1 MRAAR
6 DPMNSVDGFRRPL
19 HTTYRGE
26 MQTSSSTGSSQVR
39 YPFNASRPQLGMLLH
54 GGFA

>member
-6 DPMNSVDGFRRPL
+6 DPMNSVDAFAGRCTPP
-19 HTTYRGE
+19 TGAE

>member
-19 HTTYRGE
+19 HTTYRG
-26 MQTSSSTGSSQVR
+26 GDAN
-39 YPFNASRPQLGMLLH
+39 PAIHWF
-54 GGFA
+54 FAAQAPV